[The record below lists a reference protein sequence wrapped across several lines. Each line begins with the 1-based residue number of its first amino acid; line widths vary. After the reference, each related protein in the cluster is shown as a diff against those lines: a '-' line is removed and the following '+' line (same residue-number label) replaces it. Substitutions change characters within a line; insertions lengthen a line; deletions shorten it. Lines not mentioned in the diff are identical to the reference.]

1 MSVVGL
7 FPAPALWFAG
17 AHLGKVISVK
27 DPQSLGRVQVQLL
40 AADPDAEA
48 PIWARVAV
56 PFAGDNFGA
65 FLIPDVGAEV
75 VIVFTANDMDHPIVV
90 GALWNGKTALPES
103 LPADKVDRW
112 AIWGKNGTV
121 ISIVEESKGQEVVEI
136 STPNGATATLTDAS
150 GGEITLEVGSNTIK
164 MSSSGI
170 AIDTGSKCTINASGV
185 TVTAGT
191 VKVDTSMATFTGAVK
206 CTSLITDSVVSKSY
220 TPGAGNVW

>member
-1 MSVVGL
+1 
-7 FPAPALWFAG
+7 
-17 AHLGKVISVK
+17 
-27 DPQSLGRVQVQLL
+27 VQLV

-48 PIWARVAV
+48 PIWARVAG

-65 FLIPDVGAEV
+65 FLIPAGGAEV
-75 VIVFTANDMDHPIVV
+75 VGLFTANDMDHPIVV

-121 ISIVEESKGQEVVEI
+121 ISIVEESKGQEVVEN
-136 STPNGATATLTDAS
+136 STPHGGTATLTDAS

-170 AIDTGSKCTINASGV
+170 AIDTSSKCTI
-185 TVTAGT
+185 
-191 VKVDTSMATFTGAVK
+191 
-206 CTSLITDSVVSKSY
+206 
-220 TPGAGNVW
+220 

>member
-7 FPAPALWFAG
+7 FPAPAMWFAG
-17 AHLGKVISVK
+17 AHLAKVISVK
-27 DPQSLGRVQVQLL
+27 DPQSLGRVQVQLI

-75 VIVFTANDMDHPIVV
+75 LVLFTANDCDHPIVV
-90 GALWNGKTALPES
+90 GAMWNGKTVLPEALS
-103 LPADKVDRW
+103 ADKVDRW
-112 AIWGKNGTV
+112 ALWGKNGTV

-150 GGEITLEVGSNTIK
+150 GGEIVLEVGSNTIK

-170 AIDTGSKCTINASGV
+170 AIDTGSKCTINASSI
-185 TVTAGT
+185 TVSAGT
-191 VKVDTSMATFTGAVK
+191 VKVDAGMATFTGTVK
-206 CTSLITDSVVSKSY
+206 CTALITDSVVSKSY